1 MSPGVHL
8 STLVKCCIYVA
19 VNHRVLQPIFTNYN
33 PTAAS
38 YIEIILVFYISFR
51 NGRRLS
57 IYIKYLHTCYRER
70 AFDFDSMNMV

>member
-33 PTAAS
+33 PSAAS
-38 YIEIILVFYISFR
+38 YIEIILLFYQFPQWAA
-51 NGRRLS
+51 L
-57 IYIKYLHTCYRER
+57 KYLYKVLTY
-70 AFDFDSMNMV
+70 ML